1 MEFSRRNF
9 IKFIAGG
16 AAGTMLSPLP
26 WKLID
31 DIAIWTQNW
40 SWVPVPAKG
49 RFSTVDTVC
58 TLCPGGCGIE
68 VKKIGERVV
77 KIHGRTG
84 FPVNNGAICPVGAAG
99 QQVLYNE
106 GIRWQTPMKRVG
118 SRGSKQWKEI
128 SWSRAIEEIASNI
141 TSLRAKKTPERLAA
155 IDGNFSRSTMAL
167 LIERFVNAIGSPNYL
182 AMPTEE
188 DTYSMAFRV
197 MQGSKGPV
205 AFDLENADFILSF
218 GCGLLDGWGAPGRMS
233 NAWAYWSA
241 DKHAKPF
248 IAQVEPRL
256 SNSASKANIW
266 LAPYPG
272 TEAALAL
279 GIAYVIIKEGLYDK
293 EFVEEHA
300 FGFYDWVDEDG
311 NKHKGFSDI
320 IKEKYTPQAVEKI
333 TGIRAGQVINLAE
346 KFASAS
352 RPIAVAGRGKGALP
366 GSLYDFMSVH
376 SLNALVGRVNK
387 KGGVFVADDLPLAKW
402 PDITYDAV
410 GGDGAGKER
419 IDKAGGDK
427 YPFTNTLINK
437 FAQAVNDGS
446 SAVETLFIFSSNPA
460 YNIPDNKD
468 FIKALEKIPFI
479 VSFSPFIDETS
490 LYADI
495 ILPDHTDLEK
505 MADTAWPRGL
515 QYPVYTLSRPVIK
528 PLYHTR
534 HSGDV
539 IISLAKKIG
548 GSVGDSFIWDDFEH
562 ALKDRVKGLYESGRG
577 EISSDKPASPW
588 KNLGAVHI
596 SKNKYTSFDSMW
608 NELLKF
614 GCWFEAAHRFGNW
627 STIFQTESKKF
638 EFFSTDIYN
647 FLKGY
652 ANKRPVSDMLVT
664 LGISSSG
671 DEVNMPH
678 YEEKVTKGKKGDD
691 GIVFLPYEIINLS
704 SGWIGNPPFLNKT
717 LFENQLKKDDIF
729 AEINAKTAS
738 QYGLREGSKIAIRSS
753 KGEIRARVHIFNGAR
768 PGAIF
773 VPAGLGHTAYDKYL
787 KDKGANPYTIID
799 SAEDPLTGHP
809 VWWNTRIEIVKI

>member
-9 IKFIAGG
+9 IKFVAGG

-49 RFSTVDTVC
+49 RFSTEHTVC

-77 KIHGRTG
+77 KIHEREG
-84 FPVNNGAICPVGAAG
+84 FPVNNGAICPLGAAG
-99 QQVLYNE
+99 QQILYNE

-128 SWSRAIEEIASNI
+128 SWSHAIEEIASKIN
-141 TSLRAKKTPERLAA
+141 SLRDKGTPEKLAA

-167 LIERFVNAIGSPNYL
+167 LIKRFVNAIGSPNYI
-182 AMPTEE
+182 ATPTEE
-188 DTYSMAFRV
+188 DTYSMAFQV
-197 MQGSKGPV
+197 MQGNKGPV

-241 DKHAKPF
+241 DKHAKPY
-248 IAQVEPRL
+248 IVQVEPRL
-256 SNSASKANIW
+256 SNTGSKANMW

-279 GIAYVIIKEGLYDK
+279 GIAHVIIREGLYNK
-293 EFVEEHA
+293 EFVEEHV
-300 FGFYDWVDEDG
+300 FGFQGWVDEDG
-311 NKHKGFSDI
+311 NKHRGFSDI
-320 IKEKYTPQAVEKI
+320 VKEKYTPQAVQKI
-333 TGIRAGQVINLAE
+333 TGINSKEIINLAK
-346 KFASAS
+346 KFASAN
-352 RPIAVAGRGKGALP
+352 RPIALAGRGKGILP
-366 GSLYDFMSVH
+366 GSLYDFMSIH
-376 SLNALVGRVNK
+376 SLNALAGRINK
-387 KGGVFVADDLPLAKW
+387 KGGVLVRDELPLAKW
-402 PDITYDAV
+402 PDIEYDSIAA
-410 GGDGAGKER
+410 DGVGKER
-419 IDKAGGDK
+419 IDKAGRGQ
-427 YPFTNTLINK
+427 YPFAESLINK

-446 SAVETLFIFSSNPA
+446 SVVETLLIFSSNPA
-460 YNIPDNKD
+460 YNTPNNND

-490 LYADI
+490 LFADI
-495 ILPDHTDLEK
+495 ILPDHTHLEK
-505 MADTAWPRGL
+505 MIDTAWPAGL

-539 IISLAKKIG
+539 IVSLAKKIG
-548 GSVGDSFIWDDFEH
+548 GSVAHSFIWDDFEH

-577 EISSDKPASPW
+577 EISSHKEVSPW
-588 KNLGAVHI
+588 KNLNAVHL
-596 SKNKYTSFDSMW
+596 SNKKYASFDSMW
-608 NELLKF
+608 KELRKI

-627 STIFQTESKKF
+627 STIFHTKTNKF
-638 EFFSTDIYN
+638 EFFSTDIN
-647 FLKGY
+647 DSLKGY
-652 ANKRPVSDMLVT
+652 AGKRPVQDILAT

-678 YEEKVTKGKKGDD
+678 YEKKGAQGEREDN
-691 GIVFLPYEIINLS
+691 GIVFLPFEIINLA
-704 SGWIGNPPFLNKT
+704 SGWVGNPPFLNKT
-717 LFENQLKKDDIF
+717 LFESQLKRDDIF
-729 AEINAKTAS
+729 AEINPKTAS
-738 QYGLREGSKIAIRSS
+738 QYGLKEGSKITVRSS
-753 KGEIRARVHIFNGAR
+753 KGEIWVRVHIFDGAR

-787 KDKGANPYTIID
+787 KGKGANPYTIID

-809 VWWNTRIEIVKI
+809 VWWDTRVEILKI